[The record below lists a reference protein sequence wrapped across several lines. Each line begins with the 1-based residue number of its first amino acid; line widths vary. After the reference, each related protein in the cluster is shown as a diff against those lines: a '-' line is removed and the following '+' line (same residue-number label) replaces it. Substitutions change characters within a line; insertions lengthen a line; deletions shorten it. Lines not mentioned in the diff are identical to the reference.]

1 MHIHIEDGTSILHAH
16 PFQQTEDGACH
27 EHASLEEI
35 ILFHTLTSIH
45 AADGAVQALQIDLYT
60 PSCCNLTKS
69 LIYPD
74 YLTAIFGDISLRAP
88 PVI

>member
-16 PFQQTEDGACH
+16 PFQQTEDGNCH

-35 ILFHTLTSIH
+35 ILFHSLTSIH
-45 AADGAVQALQIDLYT
+45 AADGAVQALQVEVCT
-60 PSCCNLTKS
+60 PSCWNLMES

-74 YLTAIFGDISLRAP
+74 YLAAIFGDISLRAP